1 MAGDPFEVVLPAVG
15 EADTRAEDQHLHR
28 AGDQD
33 LASLSEGARSGANVH
48 RQAGDGPAL
57 AFDLAGVQAGP
68 DLEPDL
74 LDRVPDR
81 AGAPDRPS
89 GPVENGKKSIS
100 GGIHLAAAEPV
111 QQAPDAGVM
120 LLGPVAG
127 ADVEHWQRMI
137 NVNLLGLLYCTHA
150 TLPVMGEGG
159 GGHIVNVASV
169 AGRR

>member
-1 MAGDPFEVVLPAVG
+1 VAGDPFEVVLPAVG

-74 LDRVPDR
+74 LDRVPDG
-81 AGAPDRPS
+81 AGAPDRPWS
-89 GPVENGKKSIS
+89 PCLRGTTRRPSTDHARPPERG
-100 GGIHLAAAEPV
+100 EM
-111 QQAPDAGVM
+111 PDRA
-120 LLGPVAG
+120 L
-127 ADVEHWQRMI
+127 
-137 NVNLLGLLYCTHA
+137 T
-150 TLPVMGEGG
+150 
-159 GGHIVNVASV
+159 
-169 AGRR
+169 

>member
-1 MAGDPFEVVLPAVG
+1 MTQNACRSLGAFNCEKAPVAGDPFEVVLPAVG

-28 AGDQD
+28 AGD
-33 LASLSEGARSGANVH
+33 R
-48 RQAGDGPAL
+48 PAL

-74 LDRVPDR
+74 RDRVPDR

-111 QQAPDAGVM
+111 QQAPDA
-120 LLGPVAG
+120 
-127 ADVEHWQRMI
+127 
-137 NVNLLGLLYCTHA
+137 
-150 TLPVMGEGG
+150 
-159 GGHIVNVASV
+159 
-169 AGRR
+169 

>member
-1 MAGDPFEVVLPAVG
+1 MTQNACRSLGAFNCEKAPVAGDPFEVVLPAVG

-33 LASLSEGARSGANVH
+33 LASLSEGSRSGANVH
-48 RQAGDGPAL
+48 RQAGDGPAP

-89 GPVENGKKSIS
+89 GPVENGKNPSPAVS
-100 GGIHLAAAEPV
+100 TSQP
-111 QQAPDAGVM
+111 
-120 LLGPVAG
+120 
-127 ADVEHWQRMI
+127 R
-137 NVNLLGLLYCTHA
+137 
-150 TLPVMGEGG
+150 
-159 GGHIVNVASV
+159 
-169 AGRR
+169 